1 MKFFAA
7 HEIHLL
13 MNVGHQTI
21 MVAASRTLFFAQKL
35 GQCPGQ

>member
-7 HEIHLL
+7 HEIHKL

-21 MVAASRTLFFAQKL
+21 TVATSLTLFFARKL